1 MPTLSS
7 NLTRSLSGHGFYCRG
22 SCSVAGHLTFGA
34 PVIAWHGVSL
44 TNTSLMQY
52 SYANGRTSI
61 AQARIGRYCSIAHDV
76 TIGLLAHPLQNFT
89 TSSMFKGESMSIA
102 AQTYLKD
109 PYLKGRTKIAVM
121 VEGGAAYQNVLIG
134 HDVWIGARALVV
146 ASRPLVI
153 GTGAVIGAGSVVT
166 KDVPP
171 YAIVAGNP
179 AKIIKMRFKE
189 SIIERL
195 IKSRWWHYN
204 LPLYTAAGHTFPWND
219 VEGFL
224 SFMDDVDKS
233 TLPVLSNRALQL
245 VSEDGNKGMLKE
257 VLFDLKVHE
266 RQSLGELYEL
276 TLPPEQRHAKPF
288 MF

>member
-1 MPTLSS
+1 MIT
-7 NLTRSLSGHGFYCRG
+7 
-22 SCSVAGHLTFGA
+22 
-34 PVIAWHGVSL
+34 WHGVSL
-44 TNTSLMQY
+44 TNTGLMQY
-52 SYANGRTSI
+52 SYANSRTSI
-61 AQARIGRYCSIAHDV
+61 AQAQIGRYCSIAHDV
-76 TIGLLAHPLQNFT
+76 TIGLLSHPLQNFT
-89 TSSMFKGESMSIA
+89 TSSMFKSEGMRIA
-102 AQTYLKD
+102 AQTYLKA
-109 PYLKGRTKIAVM
+109 PYLKGRTKLAVM
-121 VEGGAAYQNVLIG
+121 VKDAARFQNVLIG
-134 HDVWIGARALVV
+134 HDVWIGARVLVV

-153 GTGAVIGAGSVVT
+153 GTGSVIGAGSVVT

-195 IKSRWWHYN
+195 VKSRWWHYD

-224 SFMDDVDKS
+224 SFMDDIDKS
-233 TLPVLSNRALQL
+233 TLPVLNNKALQL
-245 VSEDGNKGMLKE
+245 VTEDGSKGKLNG
-257 VLFDLKVHE
+257 VFFDLKAHE

-276 TLPPEQRHAKPF
+276 TLPPEQRRAKPF